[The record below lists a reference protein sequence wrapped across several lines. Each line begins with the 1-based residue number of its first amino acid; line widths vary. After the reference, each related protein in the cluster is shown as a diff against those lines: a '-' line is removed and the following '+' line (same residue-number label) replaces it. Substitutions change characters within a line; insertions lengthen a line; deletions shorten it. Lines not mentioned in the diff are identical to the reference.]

1 MHNIP
6 LKDLAVLE
14 EKLVALRGALSGKA
28 GARKDGPLMEVG
40 EVADCPA
47 EIQRMPSP
55 GENPLASMSACNI
68 WPPEPLMSPANQP
81 AQAQNVAGSPLT
93 GPKAQILAPTQFLP
107 PNVFPSS
114 GEALSVGAGTAGS
127 LAVQAG
133 ISQQGQFPGAAVPP
147 LRPHYGRLSDPAL
160 PAVPSAS
167 VLVPWPQAPLWFAAP
182 QSAVAAGQ
190 TGPKSFIGMIP
201 IPAAGLDPVVAWTPS
216 ALSLRQPRERN
227 RGVNSSAAHDPRAV
241 SACAN
246 PGTVLA
252 AVSSGPLAQAGA
264 NQMHVVAGGRRDQE
278 TSVISEPPFP
288 TSLGTANLLMKDG
301 TSYSIPGNPTG
312 SVSASGFP
320 SDPGVKRTW
329 REEITLEERHH
340 LVQKFAEAISGGS
353 HSAPR
358 TNGPMEIP
366 ILYAK
371 EVEEKMY
378 RSAVSKCEADRFP
391 NMRSREKDNKSLKT
405 RNVTSDVPDILASQN
420 DYRKLLA
427 VELRKIEKELQGKQG
442 SRSSTPRVLGDQ
454 PTACASGASPADI
467 PPMAAIMGLVEL
479 GIPRGPALLSGPQK
493 RCPGGVESSA
503 NPNMEDP
510 QPSPPSGL
518 DDTRRPGR
526 RDPQQPP
533 EEKRH
538 AGSSED
544 ALAECD
550 QDVTQTEASE
560 PPPKKQ
566 KTDPT
571 DCTQRAILVQE
582 LLAAYKNY
590 ANYVTI
596 ALNQDRDK
604 LDNLVVRLLGPS
616 NQPNLLKEAEGARAL
631 MKTLKKTLVL
641 LKCLR
646 DEDPRL

>member
-1 MHNIP
+1 
-6 LKDLAVLE
+6 
-14 EKLVALRGALSGKA
+14 
-28 GARKDGPLMEVG
+28 
-40 EVADCPA
+40 
-47 EIQRMPSP
+47 
-55 GENPLASMSACNI
+55 MSACNI

-81 AQAQNVAGSPLT
+81 AQAQNVAGSPFT

-107 PNVFPSS
+107 PNAFPSS
-114 GEALSVGAGTAGS
+114 GEALSVGARTAGS

-147 LRPHYGRLSDPAL
+147 LRPHYGRLSDPVL
-160 PAVPSAS
+160 PAAVPSAS
-167 VLVPWPQAPLWFAAP
+167 VLIPWPQAPLWFAAP
-182 QSAVAAGQ
+182 QAAVAAGQ
-190 TGPKSFIGMIP
+190 TGPKSFVGMIP

-227 RGVNSSAAHDPRAV
+227 RGVNSSAAYDPRAV

-312 SVSASGFP
+312 SLSGSGFP
-320 SDPGVKRTW
+320 SDPGVRRTW

-378 RSAVSKCEADRFP
+378 RSAASK
-391 NMRSREKDNKSLKT
+391 
-405 RNVTSDVPDILASQN
+405 N

-427 VELRKIEKELQGKQG
+427 VELRRIEKELQGKQG

-538 AGSSED
+538 PGGSED

-604 LDNLVVRLLGPS
+604 LDKLVVRLLGPS

>member
-1 MHNIP
+1 
-6 LKDLAVLE
+6 
-14 EKLVALRGALSGKA
+14 
-28 GARKDGPLMEVG
+28 
-40 EVADCPA
+40 
-47 EIQRMPSP
+47 
-55 GENPLASMSACNI
+55 MSACNI

-81 AQAQNVAGSPLT
+81 AQRHPSFSRLPQAQNVAGSPFT

-107 PNVFPSS
+107 PNAFPSS
-114 GEALSVGAGTAGS
+114 GEALSVGARTAGS

-147 LRPHYGRLSDPAL
+147 LRPHYGRLSDPVL
-160 PAVPSAS
+160 PAAVPSAS
-167 VLVPWPQAPLWFAAP
+167 VLIPWPQAPLWFAAP
-182 QSAVAAGQ
+182 QAAVAAGQ
-190 TGPKSFIGMIP
+190 TGPKSFVGMIP

-227 RGVNSSAAHDPRAV
+227 RGVNSSAAYDPRAV

-288 TSLGTANLLMKDG
+288 TSLGTAN
-301 TSYSIPGNPTG
+301 
-312 SVSASGFP
+312 
-320 SDPGVKRTW
+320 
-329 REEITLEERHH
+329 
-340 LVQKFAEAISGGS
+340 AEAISGGS

-378 RSAVSKCEADRFP
+378 RSAASK
-391 NMRSREKDNKSLKT
+391 
-405 RNVTSDVPDILASQN
+405 N

-427 VELRKIEKELQGKQG
+427 VELRRIEKELQGKQG

-538 AGSSED
+538 PGGSED

-604 LDNLVVRLLGPS
+604 LDKLVVRLLGPS

>member
-81 AQAQNVAGSPLT
+81 AQRHPSFSWLPQAQNVAGSPLT

-288 TSLGTANLLMKDG
+288 TSLGTAN
-301 TSYSIPGNPTG
+301 
-312 SVSASGFP
+312 
-320 SDPGVKRTW
+320 
-329 REEITLEERHH
+329 
-340 LVQKFAEAISGGS
+340 AEAISGGS

-378 RSAVSKCEADRFP
+378 RSAVSK
-391 NMRSREKDNKSLKT
+391 
-405 RNVTSDVPDILASQN
+405 N